1 MERPSNRSYSLRG
14 DRMTRAQSLA
24 MDKYWDQYHLPS
36 DQPLILNQVFP
47 EKDQVILEIG
57 SGMGEATAQIAHSS
71 VDRGYVAVEMHSAGL
86 AALLLLIVEKQLTN
100 IKLLREDATYLLDNY
115 IPDNSLD
122 GIHLLFPDPWPK
134 NRQHKRRIVQSEFVE
149 MVVNKLK
156 PNGFIHIAT
165 DWQPYADWIKPRFD
179 ANPKFTGGIVPRP
192 TWRPISKFEGQGL
205 KKGHLV
211 TDFRYEKL

>member
-24 MDKYWDQYHLPS
+24 MRQYWDQYSLS
-36 DQPLILNQVFP
+36 AGQELILNQIFP
-47 EKDQVILEIG
+47 QKERVILEIG
-57 SGMGEATAQIAHSS
+57 SGMGEATAQIAGSS
-71 VDRGYVAVEMHSAGL
+71 ADTGYLAVEMHSAGL

-100 IKLLREDATYLLDNY
+100 IKMIREDATYLLANY
-115 IPDNSLD
+115 IPDNSVD

-149 MVVNKLK
+149 MAGNKLK

-192 TWRPISKFEGQGL
+192 NWRVLSKFEGQGL
-205 KKGHLV
+205 KKGHVV

>member
-24 MDKYWDQYHLPS
+24 MRQYWDQYSLS
-36 DQPLILNQVFP
+36 AGQELILNQIFP
-47 EKDQVILEIG
+47 QKERVILEIG
-57 SGMGEATAQIAHSS
+57 SGMGEATAQIAASS
-71 VDRGYVAVEMHSAGL
+71 ADTGYLAVEMHSAGL

-100 IKLLREDATYLLDNY
+100 IKMIREDATYLLANY
-115 IPDNSLD
+115 IPDNSVD

-149 MVVNKLK
+149 MAGNKLK

-165 DWQPYADWIKPRFD
+165 DWVAYAEWSQGKFGSDSR
-179 ANPKFTGGIVPRP
+179 FTGGVIPKPDFRP
-192 TWRPISKFEGQGL
+192 LTRFEGKGL
-205 KKGHLV
+205 GKGHIV
-211 TDFRYEKL
+211 TDLKYVKS

>member
-24 MDKYWDQYHLPS
+24 MRQYWDQYSLS
-36 DQPLILNQVFP
+36 AGQELILNQIFP
-47 EKDQVILEIG
+47 QKERVILEIG
-57 SGMGEATAQIAHSS
+57 SGMGEATAQIAVSS
-71 VDRGYVAVEMHSAGL
+71 VDTGYLAVEMHSAGL

-100 IKLLREDATYLLDNY
+100 IKMIREDATYLLANY
-115 IPDNSLD
+115 IPDNSVD

-134 NRQHKRRIVQSEFVE
+134 NRQHKRRIVQSEFIE
-149 MVVNKLK
+149 LIAKKLK
-156 PNGFIHIAT
+156 PAAFIHIAT

-192 TWRPISKFEGQGL
+192 NWRVLSKFEGQGL
-205 KKGHLV
+205 KKGHVV

>member
-24 MDKYWDQYHLPS
+24 MHKYWDQYHLPS
-36 DQPLILNQVFP
+36 NQPLILNQIFP

-71 VDRGYVAVEMHSAGL
+71 ADTGYVAVEMHSAGL

-100 IKLLREDATYLLDNY
+100 IKLLREDATYLLANY

-134 NRQHKRRIVQSEFVE
+134 NRQHKRRIVQSEFIE
-149 MVVNKLK
+149 LIAKKLK
-156 PNGFIHIAT
+156 TAAFIHIAT
-165 DWQPYADWIKPRFD
+165 DWQPYADWIKLRFA
-179 ANPKFTGGIVPRP
+179 ANSKFSGGPVDRP

-211 TDFRYEKL
+211 IDFRYEKL

>member
-24 MDKYWDQYHLPS
+24 MDRYWDQYHLPS
-36 DQPLILNQVFP
+36 DQPLILNRVFP

-100 IKLLREDATYLLDNY
+100 IKLLREDATYLLANY
-115 IPDNSLD
+115 IPDSSLD

>member
-24 MDKYWDQYHLPS
+24 MRQYWDQYSLS
-36 DQPLILNQVFP
+36 TGQELILNQIFP
-47 EKDQVILEIG
+47 QKERVILEIG
-57 SGMGEATAQIAHSS
+57 SGMGEATAQIAASS
-71 VDRGYVAVEMHSAGL
+71 ADTGYLAVEMHRAGL

-100 IKLLREDATYLLDNY
+100 IKMIREDATYLLANY

-134 NRQHKRRIVQSEFVE
+134 NRQHKRRIVQSEFIE
-149 MVVNKLK
+149 LIAKKLK
-156 PNGFIHIAT
+156 PAAFIHIAT

-192 TWRPISKFEGQGL
+192 NWRVLSKFEGQGL
-205 KKGHLV
+205 KKGHVV

>member
-57 SGMGEATAQIAHSS
+57 SGMGEATAQIAHSC
-71 VDRGYVAVEMHSAGL
+71 VDTGYVAVEMHSAGL

-100 IKLLREDATYLLDNY
+100 IKLLREDATYLLANY
-115 IPDNSLD
+115 IPNNSLD

-149 MVVNKLK
+149 MAANKLK

-192 TWRPISKFEGQGL
+192 NWRPISKFEGQGL

>member
-24 MDKYWDQYHLPS
+24 MRQYWGQYSLS
-36 DQPLILNQVFP
+36 AGQELILNQIFP
-47 EKDQVILEIG
+47 QKERVILEIG
-57 SGMGEATAQIAHSS
+57 SGMGEATAQIAASS
-71 VDRGYVAVEMHSAGL
+71 VDTGYLAVEMHSAGL

-100 IKLLREDATYLLDNY
+100 IKMIREDATYLLANY
-115 IPDNSLD
+115 IPDNSVD

-134 NRQHKRRIVQSEFVE
+134 NRQHKRRIVQSEFIE
-149 MVVNKLK
+149 LIAKKLK
-156 PNGFIHIAT
+156 PAAFVHIAT

-192 TWRPISKFEGQGL
+192 NWRVLSKFEGQGL
-205 KKGHLV
+205 KKGHVV

>member
-24 MDKYWDQYHLPS
+24 MRQYWDQYSLS
-36 DQPLILNQVFP
+36 AGQELILNQIFP
-47 EKDQVILEIG
+47 QKERVILEIG
-57 SGMGEATAQIAHSS
+57 SGMGEATAQIAASS
-71 VDRGYVAVEMHSAGL
+71 ADTGYLAVEMHNAGL

-100 IKLLREDATYLLDNY
+100 IKMIREDATYLLANY
-115 IPDNSLD
+115 IPDNSVD

-134 NRQHKRRIVQSEFVE
+134 NRQHKRRIVQSEFIE
-149 MVVNKLK
+149 LIAKKLK
-156 PNGFIHIAT
+156 PAAFIHIAT

-192 TWRPISKFEGQGL
+192 NWRVLSKFEGQGL
-205 KKGHLV
+205 KKGHVV

>member
-24 MDKYWDQYHLPS
+24 MRQYWDQYSLS
-36 DQPLILNQVFP
+36 AGQELILNQIFP
-47 EKDQVILEIG
+47 QKERVILEIG
-57 SGMGEATAQIAHSS
+57 SGMGEATAQIAASS
-71 VDRGYVAVEMHSAGL
+71 ADTGYVAVEMHRAGL

-100 IKLLREDATYLLDNY
+100 IKMIREDATYLLANY
-115 IPDNSLD
+115 IPDNSVD

-134 NRQHKRRIVQSEFVE
+134 NRQHKRRIVQSEFIE
-149 MVVNKLK
+149 LIAKKLK
-156 PNGFIHIAT
+156 PAAFIHIAT

-192 TWRPISKFEGQGL
+192 NWRVLSKFEGQGL

>member
-24 MDKYWDQYHLPS
+24 MRQYWDQYSLS
-36 DQPLILNQVFP
+36 AGQELILNQIFP
-47 EKDQVILEIG
+47 QKERVILEIG
-57 SGMGEATAQIAHSS
+57 SGMGEATAQIAGSS
-71 VDRGYVAVEMHSAGL
+71 ADTGYVAVEMHSAGL

-100 IKLLREDATYLLDNY
+100 IKMIREDATYLLANY
-115 IPDNSLD
+115 IPDNSID

-134 NRQHKRRIVQSEFVE
+134 NRQHKRRIVQSEFIE
-149 MVVNKLK
+149 LIAKKLK
-156 PNGFIHIAT
+156 PAAFIHIAT

-192 TWRPISKFEGQGL
+192 NWRVLSKFEGQGL
-205 KKGHLV
+205 KKGHVV

>member
-24 MDKYWDQYHLPS
+24 MRQYWDQYSLS
-36 DQPLILNQVFP
+36 AGQELILNQIFP
-47 EKDQVILEIG
+47 QKERVILEIG
-57 SGMGEATAQIAHSS
+57 SGMGEATAQIAGSS
-71 VDRGYVAVEMHSAGL
+71 ADTGYVAVEMHSAGL

-100 IKLLREDATYLLDNY
+100 IKMIREDATYLLANY
-115 IPDNSLD
+115 IPDNSVD

-134 NRQHKRRIVQSEFVE
+134 NRQHKRRIVQSEFIE
-149 MVVNKLK
+149 LIAKKLK
-156 PNGFIHIAT
+156 SAAFIHIAT

-192 TWRPISKFEGQGL
+192 NWRVLSKFEGQGL
-205 KKGHLV
+205 KKGHVV

>member
-24 MDKYWDQYHLPS
+24 MRQYWDQYSLS
-36 DQPLILNQVFP
+36 AGQELILNQIFP
-47 EKDQVILEIG
+47 QKERVILEIG
-57 SGMGEATAQIAHSS
+57 SGMGEATAQIPASS
-71 VDRGYVAVEMHSAGL
+71 ADTGYLAVEMHSAGL

-100 IKLLREDATYLLDNY
+100 IKMIREDATYLLANY
-115 IPDNSLD
+115 IPDNSVD

-149 MVVNKLK
+149 MAGNKLK

-192 TWRPISKFEGQGL
+192 NWRVLSKFEGQGL
-205 KKGHLV
+205 KKGHVV

>member
-1 MERPSNRSYSLRG
+1 
-14 DRMTRAQSLA
+14 
-24 MDKYWDQYHLPS
+24 
-36 DQPLILNQVFP
+36 
-47 EKDQVILEIG
+47 
-57 SGMGEATAQIAHSS
+57 MGEATAQIAASS
-71 VDRGYVAVEMHSAGL
+71 ADTGYLAVEMHSAGL

-100 IKLLREDATYLLDNY
+100 IKMIREDATYLLANY
-115 IPDNSLD
+115 IPDNSVD

-134 NRQHKRRIVQSEFVE
+134 NRQHKRRIVQSEFIE
-149 MVVNKLK
+149 LIAKKLK
-156 PNGFIHIAT
+156 PAAFIHIAT

-192 TWRPISKFEGQGL
+192 NWRVLSKFEGQGL

>member
-24 MDKYWDQYHLPS
+24 MRQYWDQYSLS
-36 DQPLILNQVFP
+36 AGQELILNQIFP
-47 EKDQVILEIG
+47 QKERVILEIG
-57 SGMGEATAQIAHSS
+57 SGMGEATAQIAGSS
-71 VDRGYVAVEMHSAGL
+71 ADTGYLAVEMHSAGL

-100 IKLLREDATYLLDNY
+100 IKMIREDATYLLANY
-115 IPDNSLD
+115 IPDNSVD

-134 NRQHKRRIVQSEFVE
+134 NRQHKRRIVQSEFIE
-149 MVVNKLK
+149 LIAKKLK
-156 PNGFIHIAT
+156 PAAFIHIAT

-192 TWRPISKFEGQGL
+192 NWRVLSKFEGQGL
-205 KKGHLV
+205 KKGHVV